1 MGGRGRRQGYSGEPG
16 SRMGGEALL
25 SFHKRDWR
33 EAEAVASWVWK
44 AARAGLSRAAS
55 CGERKAVVA
64 VEELTRAALP
74 ALQTRPPVL
83 LPPPRHPT
91 ARTPPV
97 AAVSP
102 SLPPSSSR
110 PRRHST
116 CSQPARPSLLPCRQT
131 GSTQPT
137 RRDRQWV
144 RDAQSR
150 LRWLRPPLG
159 LLPLLRRCVAIRVVL
174 GRRVLMVAC
183 REAEAY
189 TRDGGGRRGGYLYWK

>member
-83 LPPPRHPT
+83 LPPPP
-91 ARTPPV
+91 
-97 AAVSP
+97 SP
-102 SLPPSSSR
+102 DSSHASSSR
-110 PRRHST
+110 RITFPASLFVPSAPPQHLF
-116 CSQPARPSLLPCRQT
+116 PARSALP
-131 GSTQPT
+131 
-137 RRDRQWV
+137 
-144 RDAQSR
+144 
-150 LRWLRPPLG
+150 PPL
-159 LLPLLRRCVAIRVVL
+159 PPNWINS
-174 GRRVLMVAC
+174 
-183 REAEAY
+183 
-189 TRDGGGRRGGYLYWK
+189 TNPS